1 MRIGI
6 IGTAGRRDDA
16 PKMSMAL
23 YAAMRK
29 RLDELLHCV
38 PVAER
43 HLQSGGAAW
52 ADHLAVDVFNDK
64 KAASLT
70 LHFPAPFD
78 RETHDGFPSFRWN
91 FDAGRVANLY
101 HAEFT
106 KHLLLSGS
114 LVESLDDIDLALEK
128 GAKFTV
134 SDGFHA
140 RNFLVGQCDWLI
152 AFTFGEGAVPKDGG
166 TKHCWDHSP
175 APKKTHIPLGSLLT
189 AQQDLF

>member
-38 PVAER
+38 PVLER
-43 HLQSGGAAW
+43 NLQSGGAAW

-70 LHFPAPFD
+70 LHFPAPF
-78 RETHDGFPSFRWN
+78 FRDILTSTPT
-91 FDAGRVANLY
+91 FAYTDVGRVANLY

-140 RNFLVGQCDWLI
+140 RNLLVGQCDWLI

-166 TKHCWDHSP
+166 TKHCWDHSL

-189 AQQDLF
+189 AQRSLF

>member
-1 MRIGI
+1 MRIGV

-38 PVAER
+38 PVSER

-70 LHFPAPFD
+70 LHFPASFYH
-78 RETHDGFPSFRWN
+78 RDGEACASFRATA
-91 FDAGRVANLY
+91 DAWVANRY
-101 HAEFT
+101 HKAFSASTERC
-106 KHLLLSGS
+106 SPG
-114 LVESLDDIDLALEK
+114 EIENALAL
-128 GAKFTV
+128 GARHTV
-134 SDGFHA
+134 SNGFHA
-140 RNFLVGQCDWLI
+140 RNILVGQCDWLI
-152 AFTFGEGAVPKDGG
+152 AFTFGEGAVPKAGG
-166 TKHCWDHSP
+166 TRHCWDHST

>member
-23 YAAMRK
+23 YASMRK

-38 PVAER
+38 PVSER
-43 HLQSGGAAW
+43 DLQSGGAAW

-64 KAASLT
+64 QAASLT
-70 LHFPAPFD
+70 LHFPAPF
-78 RETHDGFPSFRWN
+78 FRDILTSTPT
-91 FDAGRVANLY
+91 FAYTDVGRTANHY
-101 HAEFT
+101 HAEFS
-106 KHLLLSGS
+106 KHLLDSGA
-114 LVESLDDIDLALEK
+114 LPRSLDDIAFALEK
-128 GAKFTV
+128 GAKSTV
-134 SDGFHA
+134 GDGFFT
-140 RNFLVGQCDWLI
+140 RNLLVGQCDWLI
-152 AFTFGEGAVPKDGG
+152 AFTFGEGAVPKAGG

-175 APKKTHIPLGSLLT
+175 APKKTHIPLGGLLT

>member
-1 MRIGI
+1 MHIGI

-23 YAAMRK
+23 YDAMRK

-43 HLQSGGAAW
+43 DLQSGGAAW

-64 KAASLT
+64 QAASLT
-70 LHFPAPFD
+70 LHFPAPFLRD
-78 RETHDGFPSFRWN
+78 TSLSGPAFAPT
-91 FDAGRVANLY
+91 DAGRTANHY
-101 HAEFT
+101 HQEFT
-106 KHLLLSGS
+106 AKFLGNSTFPWNS
-114 LVESLDDIDLALEK
+114 LFDIDWALDE
-128 GAKFTV
+128 GAKHTV
-134 SDGFHA
+134 SDGSHA
-140 RNFLVGQCDWLI
+140 RNFLVGQCDWRI

-166 TKHCWDHSP
+166 TKHCWDHSL